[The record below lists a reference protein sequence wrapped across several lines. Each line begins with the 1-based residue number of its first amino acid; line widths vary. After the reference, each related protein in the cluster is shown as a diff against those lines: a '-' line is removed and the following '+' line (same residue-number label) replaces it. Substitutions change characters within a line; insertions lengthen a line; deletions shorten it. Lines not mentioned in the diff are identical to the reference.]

1 MKELVIFANYKEA
14 QIMTLIMLLVFGVVI
29 ETIRYLLVK
38 KVNII
43 SLIINIAIFLVAM
56 FASNVSVI
64 LVIILM
70 CLSTFLEILYFLYKV
85 YIELQLKG
93 KTNDYL
99 RNTDYDFFIQMNK
112 KGKIVDCS
120 SSVLKLS
127 KLAKKDIIKNIG
139 WKFIFDHFD
148 VKAINKE
155 EITQAYVTKF
165 LQEYEACNSKH
176 KSYKFTLDVNV
187 NQKDDET
194 KSEII
199 QYIGIIQPIYCKNFL
214 VARNVY
220 FYQDRLQVVEKLREI
235 VRTACTDLE
244 DAYLQLDMMMSISEG
259 VVMYYDYH
267 NKVYV
272 ATDCMRQY
280 TKTEQREYS
289 FDTIYAHIHPDDIP
303 SYLEQA
309 ETVNSLSI
317 TKIRYRLQ
325 IGGIY
330 YNVEEDTIAL
340 RKDFGLISIIRI
352 AEKEVIQNAPR
363 NAKIRRDVEEL
374 NALVNA
380 NIKDTLDKTIDI
392 LNVVLGEHNKENEKD
407 N

>member
-14 QIMTLIMLLVFGVVI
+14 QTMTLIMLLVFGVII

-38 KVNII
+38 KVNVI
-43 SLIINIAIFLVAM
+43 SLILNIAIFLVAM

-64 LVIILM
+64 LVVILM
-70 CLSTFLEILYFLYKV
+70 CLNTFLEILYFLYKV

-99 RNTDYDFFIQMNK
+99 RNTDHDFFIQMNK

-244 DAYLQLDMMMSISEG
+244 DAYLQLDMMMSMSEG

-325 IGGIY
+325 GFWF
-330 YNVEEDTIAL
+330 
-340 RKDFGLISIIRI
+340 DF
-352 AEKEVIQNAPR
+352 
-363 NAKIRRDVEEL
+363 
-374 NALVNA
+374 
-380 NIKDTLDKTIDI
+380 
-392 LNVVLGEHNKENEKD
+392 HN
-407 N
+407 

>member
-1 MKELVIFANYKEA
+1 
-14 QIMTLIMLLVFGVVI
+14 
-29 ETIRYLLVK
+29 
-38 KVNII
+38 
-43 SLIINIAIFLVAM
+43 
-56 FASNVSVI
+56 
-64 LVIILM
+64 
-70 CLSTFLEILYFLYKV
+70 
-85 YIELQLKG
+85 
-93 KTNDYL
+93 
-99 RNTDYDFFIQMNK
+99 
-112 KGKIVDCS
+112 
-120 SSVLKLS
+120 
-127 KLAKKDIIKNIG
+127 
-139 WKFIFDHFD
+139 
-148 VKAINKE
+148 
-155 EITQAYVTKF
+155 
-165 LQEYEACNSKH
+165 
-176 KSYKFTLDVNV
+176 
-187 NQKDDET
+187 
-194 KSEII
+194 
-199 QYIGIIQPIYCKNFL
+199 
-214 VARNVY
+214 
-220 FYQDRLQVVEKLREI
+220 
-235 VRTACTDLE
+235 
-244 DAYLQLDMMMSISEG
+244 MMMSMSEG

-392 LNVVLGEHNKENEKD
+392 LNVVLGEHNKENEKTISAIILMAGSSTRFVDD
-407 N
+407 NNKLSYQIINRPVFTYSLETFYNHEKIEHLYLVVSSTTINEVEEYVKENLDSSKITIVMGGLTRAQSVRNAVKEVKEDFVLIHDAARPLVNKVDIDNLINQMDTNLLGTLYHPIYDTVKDTSNNKVVTLDRQNLKATTTPQFFSKKLYEKS

>member
-1 MKELVIFANYKEA
+1 
-14 QIMTLIMLLVFGVVI
+14 
-29 ETIRYLLVK
+29 
-38 KVNII
+38 
-43 SLIINIAIFLVAM
+43 
-56 FASNVSVI
+56 
-64 LVIILM
+64 
-70 CLSTFLEILYFLYKV
+70 
-85 YIELQLKG
+85 
-93 KTNDYL
+93 
-99 RNTDYDFFIQMNK
+99 
-112 KGKIVDCS
+112 
-120 SSVLKLS
+120 
-127 KLAKKDIIKNIG
+127 
-139 WKFIFDHFD
+139 
-148 VKAINKE
+148 
-155 EITQAYVTKF
+155 
-165 LQEYEACNSKH
+165 
-176 KSYKFTLDVNV
+176 
-187 NQKDDET
+187 
-194 KSEII
+194 
-199 QYIGIIQPIYCKNFL
+199 
-214 VARNVY
+214 
-220 FYQDRLQVVEKLREI
+220 
-235 VRTACTDLE
+235 
-244 DAYLQLDMMMSISEG
+244 MMMSMSEG

-289 FDTIYAHIHPDDIP
+289 FDTIYAHIHQDDIP

-380 NIKDTLDKTIDI
+380 NIKDTLYKTIDI

>member
-1 MKELVIFANYKEA
+1 
-14 QIMTLIMLLVFGVVI
+14 
-29 ETIRYLLVK
+29 
-38 KVNII
+38 
-43 SLIINIAIFLVAM
+43 
-56 FASNVSVI
+56 
-64 LVIILM
+64 
-70 CLSTFLEILYFLYKV
+70 
-85 YIELQLKG
+85 
-93 KTNDYL
+93 
-99 RNTDYDFFIQMNK
+99 
-112 KGKIVDCS
+112 
-120 SSVLKLS
+120 
-127 KLAKKDIIKNIG
+127 
-139 WKFIFDHFD
+139 
-148 VKAINKE
+148 
-155 EITQAYVTKF
+155 
-165 LQEYEACNSKH
+165 
-176 KSYKFTLDVNV
+176 
-187 NQKDDET
+187 
-194 KSEII
+194 
-199 QYIGIIQPIYCKNFL
+199 
-214 VARNVY
+214 
-220 FYQDRLQVVEKLREI
+220 
-235 VRTACTDLE
+235 
-244 DAYLQLDMMMSISEG
+244 MMMSMSEG

-303 SYLEQA
+303 AYLEQA

>member
-1 MKELVIFANYKEA
+1 MFKH
-14 QIMTLIMLLVFGVVI
+14 
-29 ETIRYLLVK
+29 
-38 KVNII
+38 
-43 SLIINIAIFLVAM
+43 FLR
-56 FASNVSVI
+56 N
-64 LVIILM
+64 
-70 CLSTFLEILYFLYKV
+70 TFLYKV

-244 DAYLQLDMMMSISEG
+244 DAYLQLDMMMSMSEG